1 VLNVNEDSVSARTV
15 TFPIVKPFKFVE
27 ILIQKIKKIN

>member
-1 VLNVNEDSVSARTV
+1 MLNVNEDSVSARTV
-15 TFPIVKPFKFVE
+15 TFPIVKPFKVE